1 MADSFHF
8 HIRVVLQLKLKY
20 ISSDSDWTAPS
31 GRPSGRCPPH
41 SWHLKLPFTHWGL
54 EGYLEGYQRTASP
67 RPEGELLPIA
77 YRIAPLNGRLK

>member
-1 MADSFHF
+1 MTDETTRHDTVTVTVTDDDDECVRVLTDSE
-8 HIRVVLQLKLKY
+8 Y
-20 ISSDSDWTAPS
+20 
-31 GRPSGRCPPH
+31 
-41 SWHLKLPFTHWGL
+41 L

>member
-1 MADSFHF
+1 MADFQYF
-8 HIRVVLQLKLKY
+8 QYTIPGAV
-20 ISSDSDWTAPS
+20 
-31 GRPSGRCPPH
+31 G
-41 SWHLKLPFTHWGL
+41 LPQGSNLYL